1 MSKLKELNYIFVKY
15 VDNQRRIYLNLEK
28 IPTKVSSEVAENGY
42 QGVEESF
49 YHKRN
54 NKKENYNKNYIR
66 QGIVP
71 YWMEHPEVCQED
83 PATEEEIAEMNEL
96 LKNFK
101 N

>member
-28 IPTKVSSEVAENGY
+28 IPTKVSNEVAENGY
-42 QGVEESF
+42 QGVEESC